1 MKDSRNKLGELDRS
15 FEQLYEDRLNDKISN
30 HNFNLMNDKLTKKQN
45 ELLNEVDSLEKR
57 LQKVAQ
63 TEDNCEKF
71 IENLSKYAKIKEL
84 NRYILNQVID
94 KIYVYDKEE
103 VDGNIKQQVE
113 IHYKFIGKIN

>member
-1 MKDSRNKLGELDRS
+1 
-15 FEQLYEDRLNDKISN
+15 
-30 HNFNLMNDKLTKKQN
+30 MNDKLTKKQN

-57 LQKVAQ
+57 LQRVAQ

-71 IENLSKYAKIKEL
+71 IDNLSKYAKIKEL

>member
-1 MKDSRNKLGELDRS
+1 
-15 FEQLYEDRLNDKISN
+15 
-30 HNFNLMNDKLTKKQN
+30 MNDKLTKKQN

-57 LQKVAQ
+57 LQRVAQ